1 MNKHQYRITVESLDG
16 QGATPLSFTAR
27 SHDDLLSIVER
38 TRSRGTL
45 DADEAAAMAVGLK
58 LLGEVVLEH
67 RKEAL
72 FSEFCEHIGAFIR
85 KLKGSPGAPQ

>member
-1 MNKHQYRITVESLDG
+1 MNKHQYRITVESMDG
-16 QGATPLSFTAR
+16 LSSPPLCFTAR
-27 SHDDLLSIVER
+27 SHDDLLAIVER
-38 TRSRGTL
+38 TRARGML
-45 DADEAAAMAVGLK
+45 NADDAAAMAVGLK

-85 KLKGSPGAPQ
+85 KLKSAPGAPR